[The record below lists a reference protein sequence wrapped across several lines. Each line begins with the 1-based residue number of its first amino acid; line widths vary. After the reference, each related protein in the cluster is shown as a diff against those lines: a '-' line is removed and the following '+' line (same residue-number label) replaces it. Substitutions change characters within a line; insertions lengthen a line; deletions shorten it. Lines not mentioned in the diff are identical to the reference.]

1 MAELVPG
8 AIQRGYFGVTTPVV
22 RLLLRSGVTP
32 NTLTTVGMVVTV
44 VSAVAYGLGAI
55 HWGGIFLLASG
66 IIDTLD
72 GQVARQSALTT
83 KFGAFYDS
91 TLDRVGDGVTLIGI
105 AAYLTYAPG
114 VHLREVSVIS
124 CMVAIVAA
132 LLVSYMRAR
141 AEGLGIN
148 CSVGIFQRAER
159 IILLG
164 IPTAL
169 IGGGKNGVVI
179 TVLVIILTVL
189 SLVTVVQRFVHV
201 RREATALDLQ
211 SKGIQR
217 G

>member
-8 AIQRGYFGVTTPVV
+8 AIQRGYFGAISPVV

-32 NTLTTVGMVVTV
+32 NTLTTVGMLATV
-44 VSAVAYGLGAI
+44 VSAVAFGLGAI
-55 HWGGIFLLASG
+55 HWGGIFLLSSG

-91 TLDRVGDGVTLIGI
+91 TLDRVGDGVTFIGI

-114 VHLREVSVIS
+114 VHLREVSVIA

-141 AEGLGIN
+141 AEGLGID

-159 IILLG
+159 IILIG
-164 IPTAL
+164 IPTTFV
-169 IGGGKNGVVI
+169 GGGKNGVVI
-179 TVLVIILTVL
+179 TSLVIILTAL
-189 SLVTVVQRFVHV
+189 SLVTVVQRFNHV
-201 RREATALDLQ
+201 RREATALDLKA
-211 SKGIQR
+211 KGIQR

>member
-8 AIQRGYFGVTTPVV
+8 VVQRSYFGVTAPLV

-32 NTLTTVGMVVTV
+32 NTLTTVGMVVV
-44 VSAVAYGLGAI
+44 VISAVAYGLGAI

-72 GQVARQSALTT
+72 GQVARQSALTS

-91 TLDRVGDGVTLIGI
+91 TLDRVGDGVTFIGI

-114 VHLREVSVIS
+114 VYLREVSVIA

-132 LLVSYMRAR
+132 LVVSYMRAR

-164 IPTAL
+164 IPTTL
-169 IGGGKNGVVI
+169 VGGGKHGVVI

-189 SLVTVVQRFVHV
+189 SIVTVVQRFVHV

-211 SKGIQR
+211 LKGSQR